1 MKVTLYTQ
9 YFNPKFTRR
18 LGRRVNLETAKKFS
32 TEKLEDILRQMKI
45 QYEVREGSYSRIPYE
60 KCKIYSIESSVKK
73 STLLKMIERKLQ

>member
-18 LGRRVNLETAKKFS
+18 LGRKVNLETAKKFS
-32 TEKLEDILRQMKI
+32 PEKLEDILRQMKV

-60 KCKIYSIESSVKK
+60 K
-73 STLLKMIERKLQ
+73 